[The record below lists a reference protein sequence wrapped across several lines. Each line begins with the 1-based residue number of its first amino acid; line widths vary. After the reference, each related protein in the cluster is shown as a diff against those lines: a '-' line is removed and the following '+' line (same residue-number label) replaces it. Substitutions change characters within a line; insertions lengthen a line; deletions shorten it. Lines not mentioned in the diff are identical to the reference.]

1 MKLSWSL
8 ETRENDAIYQI
19 FGTHWEHSVTS
30 RKWKV
35 ECWVDNRSRIL
46 YFRKNMISW
55 FGNSFSSCIYSSAN
69 MKKRKKMK
77 KRTVLNRSRPPRT
90 RMWYLSSVSLSQVS
104 STARQTWTRRQTVLL
119 RNKQFQRVHI
129 LGDFKIFEQKGELSN
144 VYPGTSWRNW
154 LDGDINKIAEIF
166 LFAEVGGRG

>member
-8 ETRENDAIYQI
+8 ETRENDAIDQI

-69 MKKRKKMK
+69 MKKTPKNEKKK
-77 KRTVLNRSRPPRT
+77 IVKQEQTPYQNVISKLGI
-90 RMWYLSSVSLSQVS
+90 SSSSFIDS
-104 STARQTWTRRQTVLL
+104 STNMDKAPDCSVKKQTIPTRAYFRWFQDFWAEGWTQQCLS
-119 RNKQFQRVHI
+119 RNI
-129 LGDFKIFEQKGELSN
+129 LEEM
-144 VYPGTSWRNW
+144 TWRW
-154 LDGDINKIAEIF
+154 Y
-166 LFAEVGGRG
+166 